1 MGIMPYNASAA
12 RRYPRSRCV
21 ETGGKYPVTKITT
34 LQLLDPLK
42 VFVEYDTQYEIYVA
56 QCLQTGHLVT
66 ADSPEMAKEMIKE
79 LLEDEVSLAV
89 KRNDI
94 SVLLSNPAKMELWF
108 RWELV
113 AKTAPTKI
121 ERDTIKVTH
130 GEVPQEL
137 RLLLGQAEVETEIK
151 IATGRLAAAA

>member
-1 MGIMPYNASAA
+1 
-12 RRYPRSRCV
+12 
-21 ETGGKYPVTKITT
+21 VTKITT

-66 ADSPEMAKEMIKE
+66 ADDPEMAKEMITE
-79 LLEDEVSLAV
+79 LLGDEVSLAV
-89 KRNDI
+89 KHNDI
-94 SVLLSNPAKMELWF
+94 SSLLSNPAKMELWV

-113 AKTAPTKI
+113 AKTAPNKI
-121 ERDTIKVTH
+121 EPRTIKVTH

-137 RLLLGQAEVETEIK
+137 RLLLGQAEVETEVR
-151 IATGRLAAAA
+151 IATGRTAAAA

>member
-1 MGIMPYNASAA
+1 M
-12 RRYPRSRCV
+12 
-21 ETGGKYPVTKITT
+21 TKITT

-66 ADSPEMAKEMIKE
+66 ADDPEMAKEMIKE

-94 SVLLSNPAKMELWF
+94 SILLSNPAKMELWF

-113 AKTAPTKI
+113 AKTTPAKI

-137 RLLLGQAEVETEIK
+137 RLLLGQAEVETEVK